1 MTHYR
6 CIRCGAEGDNKEK
19 LNHAIGL
26 AIGRPCAGGKNAP
39 LEETGKTKTAATET
53 TAEIPKSKG
62 RPKKGG

>member
-6 CIRCGAEGDNKEK
+6 CIRCGAEGEDILK

-39 LEETGKTKTAATET
+39 LEETGKKVKTET
-53 TAEIPKSKG
+53 TSEIPQPKKSKG
-62 RPKKGG
+62 HK